1 MSDSDHARD
10 RTAGPVPDPDPEET
24 REWREALRAVRLL
37 EGPERTRA
45 LLDVLL
51 EDARRHGVAPMGLL
65 TTPYV
70 NTIPPEDEPPYPGLV
85 DLERRIE
92 AYVRWNALATVV
104 RANREHSG
112 VGGHIASY
120 ASAAILY
127 EVGFQHFWR
136 ARVGDGPGDLVYIQ
150 GHSAPGVYARSFL
163 EGRIGEDALLGFRR
177 EASMSPALSSYPH
190 PWLMPEYWEFPTVSM
205 GLGPIQAVYQARLL
219 RYLEHR
225 GLRPATDRKVWA
237 MLGDGEMDEPESL
250 AALSLAAREGLDNL
264 VFVVNCNLQRLDG
277 PVRGN
282 GKIIQELEALFRAA
296 GWEAIKVIWG
306 RRWDP
311 LLARDHD
318 GRLRR
323 RMEECLDGDYQT
335 FKAKDGAYVREHFFG
350 VDPEL
355 KAMVAEMSDEDIWR
369 LNRGGN
375 DRRKVYAAY
384 HRAVRTRGR
393 PVVILAKS
401 IKGYGM
407 GRAGEAMNV
416 AHQQKKLDLEAL
428 REFRDRFSL
437 PLDDK
442 AVEELRFLNFA
453 EGSPERRY
461 LLERRRALGGFL
473 PARRTDPPSLEPPPS
488 EVYAPL
494 LEASGE
500 REFSTTMAA
509 VRLLGQLLRDKT
521 VGPRIVPIVPDEAR
535 TFGMEGLFRPYGIYS
550 ALGQRYTPPDA
561 QQIAPYR
568 EDVKGQILEEG
579 ISEAGS
585 TASWLAAATAHTNHA
600 LTLVPFFFF
609 YSIFGFQRA
618 MDLLWAAG
626 DAQARGFLFGGTAG
640 RTTLEGEGLQHCDG
654 QTQVMASLIPSCVAY
669 DPCYAYEV
677 AVIVRE
683 AYRRMY
689 VAGEKIF
696 VYLTVTNENYAHPA
710 LPPGVEEGIVRG
722 IYPLRTLGEEGR
734 PEVQLLGS
742 GAILREVERAAE
754 ILASDY
760 GVRPTVWSVTS
771 FTELRREARA
781 LRRRAA
787 RRARGAPEASYLERA
802 LAERPG
808 PVVAATDY
816 ASLYAEQIRE
826 FLPRRYVTLGTDG
839 YGRSDI
845 RPALRRFFEVDAE
858 HVAAAALRA
867 LLDEKAIKPAVLEA
881 ALKRFGI
888 DPELP
893 PPWTR

>member
-1 MSDSDHARD
+1 MSDSDHAPE
-10 RTAGPVPDPDPEET
+10 TAAGRLPDPDPEET

-37 EGPERTRA
+37 EGTERTRA

-51 EDARRHGVAPMGLL
+51 EDARRHGVAPTDGL

-70 NTIPPEDEPPYPGLV
+70 NTIPPEEEPPYPGEI

-92 AYVRWNALATVV
+92 AYVRWNALAMVV
-104 RANREHSG
+104 RANKEHSG
-112 VGGHIASY
+112 VGGHIATY
-120 ASAAILY
+120 ASAALLY
-127 EVGFQHFWR
+127 EVGFHHFWR

-150 GHSAPGVYARSFL
+150 GHSSPGIYARSFL
-163 EGRIGEDALLGFRR
+163 EGRFGEDALRGFRR
-177 EASMSPALSSYPH
+177 EASLSPSLSSYPH
-190 PWLMPEYWEFPTVSM
+190 PWLMPEYWQFPTVSM

-225 GLRPATDRKVWA
+225 GLRPVSDRKVWC
-237 MLGDGEMDEPESL
+237 MIGDGEMDEPESL
-250 AALSLAAREGLDNL
+250 AALGLAAREGLDNL

-282 GKIIQELEALFRAA
+282 GKIIQELEAVFRAA
-296 GWEAIKVIWG
+296 GWSVLKVIWG

-318 GRLRR
+318 GHLRR
-323 RMEECLDGDYQT
+323 RMEACLDGDYQT
-335 FKAKDGAYVREHFFG
+335 FKSKDGAYVREHFFG
-350 VDPEL
+350 VDPALRE
-355 KAMVAEMSDEDIWR
+355 MVADMSDEDIWR

-375 DRRKVYAAY
+375 DRHKVYAAY
-384 HRAVRTRGR
+384 RRAIETRGC

-407 GRAGEAMNV
+407 GRAGEAANV
-416 AHQQKKLDLEAL
+416 AHQQKKVDVEAL

-437 PLDDK
+437 PLDD
-442 AVEELRFLNFA
+442 AALEELRFLSFA
-453 EGSPERRY
+453 ETSPERRY
-461 LLERRRALGGFL
+461 LLERRQALGGFL
-473 PARRTDPPSLEPPPS
+473 PARRPAPPELALPPAKAF
-488 EVYAPL
+488 APL

-500 REFSTTMAA
+500 RAFSTTMAA
-509 VRLLGQLLRDKT
+509 VRLMSELLRDKT
-521 VGPRIVPIVPDEAR
+521 FGPKIVPIVPDEAR

-550 ALGQRYTPPDA
+550 SLGQRYTPPDA

-568 EDVKGQILEEG
+568 EDTAGQILEEG
-579 ISEAGS
+579 ITEAGS
-585 TASWLAAATAHTNHA
+585 MASWLTAATAHSNHELA
-600 LTLVPFFFF
+600 LAPFFFF

-618 MDLLWAAG
+618 MDLIWAAG

-654 QTQVMASLIPSCVAY
+654 QSQVMASLIPSCIAY

-683 AYRRMY
+683 SLRRMY
-689 VAGEKIF
+689 VEGEKMF
-696 VYLTVTNENYAHPA
+696 VYLTVTNENYPHPA
-710 LPPGVEEGIVRG
+710 LPAGAEEGIVRG
-722 IYPLRTLGEEGR
+722 LYRLRTLGEEGR
-734 PEVQLLGS
+734 PEIQLLGS

-754 ILASDY
+754 MLAADY
-760 GVRPTVWSVTS
+760 GVRATVWSVTS

-781 LRRRAA
+781 LRRAAA
-787 RRARGAPEASYLERA
+787 RRVRGAPGRSYLETA
-802 LAERPG
+802 LGGCPG

-826 FLPRRYVTLGTDG
+826 FLPQRYVTLGTDG

-858 HVAAAALRA
+858 HVVATALRA
-867 LLDEKAIKPAVLEA
+867 LVDEKALKAAVLET

-888 DPELP
+888 DPETP

>member
-1 MSDSDHARD
+1 MSDSEHAPEIP
-10 RTAGPVPDPDPEET
+10 AGRLSDPDPEET

-37 EGPERTRA
+37 EGPARTRA
-45 LLDVLL
+45 LLGALL
-51 EDARRHGVAPMGLL
+51 EDARRHGVAPPGTL

-70 NTIPPEDEPPYPGLV
+70 NTVPPDEEPPYPGEV

-92 AYVRWNALATVV
+92 AYVRWNALAMVV
-104 RANREHSG
+104 RANKEHSG
-112 VGGHIASY
+112 VGGHIATY
-120 ASAAILY
+120 ASAALLY
-127 EVGFQHFWR
+127 EVGFHHFWR

-150 GHSAPGVYARSFL
+150 GHSAPGIYARSFL
-163 EGRIGEDALLGFRR
+163 EGRFGEDALRGFRR
-177 EASMSPALSSYPH
+177 EASRSPALSSYPH

-225 GLRPATDRKVWA
+225 GLLPVTDRKIWC
-237 MLGDGEMDEPESL
+237 MLGDGEMDEPESV
-250 AALSLAAREGLDNL
+250 AALGLAAREGLDNL
-264 VFVVNCNLQRLDG
+264 IFVVNCNLQRLDG

-282 GKIIQELEALFRAA
+282 GKIIQELEAVFRGA
-296 GWEAIKVIWG
+296 GWEVIKAIWG

-311 LLARDHD
+311 LLARDRE

-335 FKAKDGAYVREHFFG
+335 FKSKDGAYVREHFFG
-350 VDPEL
+350 ADPAL
-355 KAMVAEMSDEDIWR
+355 RAMVADMSDGDIWR

-375 DRRKVYAAY
+375 DRHKVYAAY

-393 PVVILAKS
+393 PTVVLAKS

-416 AHQQKKLDLEAL
+416 AHQQKKVALEAL

-437 PLDDK
+437 PLDE
-442 AVEELRFLNFA
+442 AGLEELRFLRFEDA
-453 EGSPERRY
+453 SPERRY
-461 LLERRRALGGFL
+461 LLGRRESLGGLL
-473 PARRTDPPSLEPPPS
+473 PARRTDPPRLEAPPS
-488 EVYAPL
+488 AIFAPL
-494 LEASGE
+494 FEASGE

-509 VRLLGQLLRDKT
+509 VRLLTQLLRDKT
-521 VGPRIVPIVPDEAR
+521 LGPRVVPIVPDEAR

-550 ALGQRYTPPDA
+550 SLGQRYTPPDA
-561 QQIAPYR
+561 AQIAPYR
-568 EDVKGQILEEG
+568 EDAKGQILEEG
-579 ISEAGS
+579 ITEAGS
-585 TASWLAAATAHTNHA
+585 TASWLVAATAHTSHA
-600 LTLVPFFFF
+600 LPLVPFFFF

-654 QTQVMASLIPSCVAY
+654 QTQVMAALVPSCVAY

-677 AVIVRE
+677 AVIVRD
-683 AYRRMY
+683 AFRRMY
-689 VAGEKIF
+689 VEGEKIF

-710 LPPGVEEGIVRG
+710 LPPGAEEGIVRG
-722 IYPLRTLGEEGR
+722 LYPLRTLGEEGR

-742 GAILREVERAAE
+742 GAILREVERAAD
-754 ILASDY
+754 ILARDY

-781 LRRRAA
+781 LHRRAL
-787 RRARGAPEASYLERA
+787 RRARGAPERSYLERS
-802 LAERPG
+802 LAGRPG

-816 ASLYAEQIRE
+816 VSLHAEQIRE
-826 FLPRRYVTLGTDG
+826 FLPQRYVTLGTDG

-858 HVAAAALRA
+858 HVVAAALRA
-867 LLDEKAIKPAVLEA
+867 LVDEKALKASVLET

>member
-1 MSDSDHARD
+1 MSDSEHASSTPTGPGPDH
-10 RTAGPVPDPDPEET
+10 DPEET

-37 EGPERTRA
+37 EGPARTQA
-45 LLDVLL
+45 LLSTLL
-51 EDARRHGVAPMGLL
+51 EEGRRYGVVPPEVL

-70 NTIPPEDEPPYPGLV
+70 NTIPPEEEPPYPGNI

-92 AYVRWNALATVV
+92 AYVRWNALAMVV

-112 VGGHIASY
+112 VGGHIATY

-150 GHSAPGVYARSFL
+150 GHSAPGIYARSFL
-163 EGRIGEDALLGFRR
+163 EGRFGEDALLGFRR
-177 EASMSPALSSYPH
+177 EASLSPALSSYPH

-225 GLRPATDRKVWA
+225 GLVPATDRKIWC
-237 MLGDGEMDEPESL
+237 MLGDGEMDEPEAV
-250 AALSLAAREGLDNL
+250 AALGFAAREGLDNL
-264 VFVVNCNLQRLDG
+264 VFVINCNLQRLDG

-296 GWEAIKVIWG
+296 GWETIKVIWG

-311 LLARDHD
+311 LLARDRE

-335 FKAKDGAYVREHFFG
+335 FKAQNGAYVRRHFFG
-350 VDPEL
+350 VDPALEAL
-355 KAMVAEMSDEDIWR
+355 VADMSDEDIWR

-384 HRAVRTRGR
+384 RRALSTRGR
-393 PVVILAKS
+393 PSVILAKS

-407 GRAGEAMNV
+407 GRAGEATNA
-416 AHQQKKLDLEAL
+416 AHQQKKLDVEAL

-437 PLDDK
+437 PLDDR
-442 AVEELRFLNFA
+442 AVEDLRFLAFE

-461 LLERRRALGGFL
+461 LLERREALGGFL
-473 PARRTDPPSLEPPPS
+473 PARRPDPPRLEPPS
-488 EVYAPL
+488 DEVFAPL

-509 VRLLGQLLRDKT
+509 VRLLTQLLRDKT
-521 VGPRIVPIVPDEAR
+521 LGPRLVPIVPDEAR

-561 QQIAPYR
+561 RQIAPYR

-579 ISEAGS
+579 ITEAGS
-585 TASWLAAATAHTNHA
+585 TASWLAAATAHTNHGFP
-600 LTLVPFFFF
+600 LIPFFFF

-654 QTQVMASLIPSCVAY
+654 QSQVMASLIPNCVSY
-669 DPCYAYEV
+669 DPCYAYEL
-677 AVIVRE
+677 AVIVRD
-683 AYRRMY
+683 ALRRMY
-689 VAGEKIF
+689 VEGEKIF
-696 VYLTVTNENYAHPA
+696 VYLTVMNENYAHPG
-710 LPPGVEEGIVRG
+710 LPPGSEEGIVRG
-722 IYPLRTLGEEGR
+722 IYPLRTLGKEGR
-734 PEVQLLGS
+734 PEVQLFGS
-742 GAILREVERAAE
+742 GTILREVERAAE
-754 ILASDY
+754 ILAGDY
-760 GVRPTVWSVTS
+760 DVRATVWSVTS

-787 RRARGAPEASYLERA
+787 RRARGAPEPSYLERA
-802 LAERPG
+802 LADHPG

-839 YGRSDI
+839 FGRSDI
-845 RPALRRFFEVDAE
+845 RTALRRFFEVDAE

-867 LLDEKAIKPAVLEA
+867 LVDEKAIKTPPLEA